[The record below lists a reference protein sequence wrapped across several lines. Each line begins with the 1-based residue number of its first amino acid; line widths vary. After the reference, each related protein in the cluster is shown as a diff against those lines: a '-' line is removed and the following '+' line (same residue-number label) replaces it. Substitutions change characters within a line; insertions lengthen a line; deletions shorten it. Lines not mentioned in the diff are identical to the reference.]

1 MRRAN
6 FPSLIVGLA
15 ALIGTSGAAEAQVRD
30 ERLPPPNPG
39 IGALFSGL
47 RGALTSADSPRPE
60 RAARRA
66 QGPVAQPRPRPAG
79 SAGFRTHAP
88 APSAASA
95 ARGRQEE
102 LMANAYAP
110 PPPAQA
116 SLFGWLARNAAPA
129 TGGPETAA
137 RSEPARAAEPAPAA
151 SRNSETEERPMQ
163 AIGRR
168 APVAPEIE
176 ALIAD
181 KANKHGVPLPLA
193 HAVVR
198 IESNYNPRAVGG
210 RALGLMQ
217 IKHATAR
224 GIGFTGSAEQLFDPA
239 VNLEWG
245 MRYLA
250 GARRLARGDLCGTI
264 MRYQSGHRAERMN
277 RANVAYCA
285 RVRHLMAHAPRERQQ
300 LADRSTRR

>member
-1 MRRAN
+1 
-6 FPSLIVGLA
+6 
-15 ALIGTSGAAEAQVRD
+15 
-30 ERLPPPNPG
+30 
-39 IGALFSGL
+39 
-47 RGALTSADSPRPE
+47 
-60 RAARRA
+60 
-66 QGPVAQPRPRPAG
+66 
-79 SAGFRTHAP
+79 
-88 APSAASA
+88 
-95 ARGRQEE
+95 
-102 LMANAYAP
+102 
-110 PPPAQA
+110 
-116 SLFGWLARNAAPA
+116 
-129 TGGPETAA
+129 
-137 RSEPARAAEPAPAA
+137 
-151 SRNSETEERPMQ
+151 MQ